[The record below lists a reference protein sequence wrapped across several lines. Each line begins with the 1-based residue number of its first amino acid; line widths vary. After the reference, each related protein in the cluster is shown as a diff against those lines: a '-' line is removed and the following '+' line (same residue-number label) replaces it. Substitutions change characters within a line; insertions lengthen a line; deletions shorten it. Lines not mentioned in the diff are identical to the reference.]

1 MPPVPAPAAR
11 CLSPR
16 PPSGQMGM
24 RAARKAPASMACRA
38 AGGDWRTILRAA
50 RSPMPAANPGASRPW
65 SVAASAR
72 RADGDARR
80 AEGARIDD
88 LARCQSAVF
97 RSPMPAAHSQ
107 RPPRVARRRD
117 RPAGGWG
124 CAARGRRCIRGLRG
138 GGRRRACHLPRR
150 PAKEAEGLMGFNR
163 ASAAISEAPC

>member
-1 MPPVPAPAAR
+1 
-11 CLSPR
+11 
-16 PPSGQMGM
+16 MGM

-117 RPAGGWG
+117 RPRADGDARRAEGATSVV
-124 CAARGRRCIRGLRG
+124 CAAEVG
-138 GGRRRACHLPRR
+138 GGHAIYLAGPPRKRRD
-150 PAKEAEGLMGFNR
+150 
-163 ASAAISEAPC
+163 